1 MESINKSDN
10 NFEQCL
16 KCTICTV
23 YCPVLAV
30 NPDFPGPKHGGPD
43 QERLRLKMPSFY
55 DEANKYC
62 MNCKRCEVACPSNVR
77 VGDIIQKAKLKY
89 SRHKPSLRDFFLS
102 HTDLVGTLSSPFAP
116 IVNKVLSWDVTK
128 QVMNTTIHVDKHR
141 IFPEYSHEKFVSWLE
156 KQAGEQK
163 KFAHQ
168 LCYFHGCYVNYN
180 FPQLGKDFVK
190 VMNAFGYGVQLL
202 EKEKCCGVALISN
215 GFAGQARRQ
224 GEVNLRSIRKAVSEN
239 MPVVA
244 TSSTCT
250 MTIRDEYPHILNL
263 KNADVRDHVELATRF
278 IYRMINESKDFDL
291 SKLKFIQRGHPLKI
305 AYHTPCHL
313 EKLGWEYYSIE
324 LLRMI
329 PDVEITVLKPNC
341 CGIGGTYGFKKEN
354 YENAQKIGEPL
365 FREIEEGGFDL
376 VVSDCE
382 TCKWQI
388 EMSTSLKCKH
398 PVTVF
403 AEALEDML

>member
-77 VGDIIQKAKLKY
+77 IGDIIQKAKLKY
-89 SRHKPSLRDFFLS
+89 SRHTPTLRDFFLS

-116 IVNKVLSWDVTK
+116 LVNTALGWNVTK
-128 QVMNTTIHVDKHR
+128 QILDGVLKVDRHR
-141 IFPEYSHEKFVSWLE
+141 TFPKYSHEKFTTWM
-156 KQAGEQK
+156 KKHADEQK
-163 KFAHQ
+163 QYPHQ

-180 FPQLGKDFVK
+180 FPELGKELVQI
-190 VMNAFGYGVQLL
+190 MNAFGYGVELL
-202 EKEKCCGVALISN
+202 EEEKCCGVALISN
-215 GFAGQARRQ
+215 GFASQARKQ
-224 GEVNLRSIRKAVSEN
+224 GEVNLKSIRKAVSQKK
-239 MPVVA
+239 PVIV
-244 TSSTCT
+244 TSSTCA
-250 MTIRDEYPHILNL
+250 MTLRDEYPHVLNL
-263 KNADVRDHVELATRF
+263 DNKDVRDHIEIATRF
-278 IYRMINESKDFDL
+278 IYRMIHETKAFDV
-291 SKLKFIQRGHPLKI
+291 SKLKFRNRPLKI

-313 EKLGWEYYSIE
+313 EKLGWEYYSLE
-324 LLRMI
+324 LLRLI
-329 PDVEITVLKPNC
+329 PNINLTVLKPNC

-354 YENAQKIGEPL
+354 YENAQKIGAPL
-365 FREIEEGGFDL
+365 FKEIEEGDFDFI
-376 VVSDCE
+376 VSDCE

-388 EMSTSLKCKH
+388 EMSTSKKCIH
-398 PVTVF
+398 PISVF
-403 AEALEDML
+403 AQALD

>member
-30 NPDFPGPKHGGPD
+30 NPQFPGPKHGGPD

-77 VGDIIQKAKLKY
+77 IGDIIQKAKLKY
-89 SRHKPSLRDFFLS
+89 SRHRPSVRDFFLS

-116 IVNKVLSWDVTK
+116 LVNKALGWNVTK
-128 QVMNTTIHVDKHR
+128 QILDGVLKVDRHR
-141 IFPEYSHEKFVSWLE
+141 TFPKYSHEKFTSWM
-156 KQAGEQK
+156 KKHADEQK
-163 KFAHQ
+163 QYPHQ

-180 FPQLGKDFVK
+180 FPDLGKDLVRI
-190 VMNAFGYGVQLL
+190 MNAFGYGVELL
-202 EKEKCCGVALISN
+202 EEEKCCGVALISN
-215 GFAGQARRQ
+215 GFVGQARKQ
-224 GEVNLRSIRKAVSEN
+224 AETNLKSIRKAVSQEKA
-239 MPVVA
+239 VIL
-244 TSSTCT
+244 TSSTCA
-250 MTIRDEYPHILNL
+250 MTLRDEYPHVLNL
-263 KNADVRDHVELATRF
+263 DNKDVRDHIEIATRF
-278 IYRMINESKDFDL
+278 IYRMIHETKAFDV
-291 SKLKFIQRGHPLKI
+291 SKLKFRNRPLKI

-313 EKLGWEYYSIE
+313 EKLGWEYYSLE
-324 LLRMI
+324 LLRLI
-329 PDVEITVLKPNC
+329 PNINLTVLKPNC

-354 YENAQKIGEPL
+354 YENAQKIGAPL
-365 FREIEEGGFDL
+365 FKEIEEGDFDFI
-376 VVSDCE
+376 VSDCE

-388 EMSTSLKCKH
+388 EMSTSKKCIH
-398 PVTVF
+398 PISVF
-403 AEALEDML
+403 AQALD

>member
-23 YCPVLAV
+23 YCPVFAV
-30 NPDFPGPKHGGPD
+30 NPKFVGPKHGGPD

-77 VGDIIQKAKLKY
+77 IGDIIQKAKLKY
-89 SRHKPSLRDFFLS
+89 SRHKPTLRDFFLS

-116 IVNKVLSWDVTK
+116 VVNTVLSWGVTK
-128 QVMNTTIHVDKHR
+128 QVLDTALQVDRHR
-141 IFPEYSHEKFVSWLE
+141 TFPKYSHEKFTTWM
-156 KQAGEQK
+156 KKHTDEQK
-163 KFAHQ
+163 QYPHQ
-168 LCYFHGCYVNYN
+168 ISFFHGCYVNYN
-180 FPQLGKDFVK
+180 NPELGKDLVK
-190 VMNAFGYGVQLL
+190 VMNSFGYGVQLL
-202 EKEKCCGVALISN
+202 EEEKCCGVALISN
-215 GFAGQARRQ
+215 GFAAQARRQ
-224 GEVNLRSIRKAVSEN
+224 GEVNMRSIRRSVAKG
-239 MPVVA
+239 MPVIL
-244 TSSTCT
+244 TSSTCALT
-250 MTIRDEYPHILNL
+250 MRDEYPHILNID
-263 KNADVRDHVELATRF
+263 NSDVRDSIELATRF
-278 IYRMINESKDFDL
+278 IYRMINEKKAFDV
-291 SKLKFIQRGHPLKI
+291 SKLKFKNKPLKI

-324 LLRMI
+324 LLKLI
-329 PDVEITVLKPNC
+329 PNVELTVLKPNC

-354 YENAQKIGEPL
+354 YENAQKIGAPL
-365 FREIEEGGFDL
+365 FKEIEEGGFDF

-388 EMSTSLKCKH
+388 EMSTSKKCFH
-398 PVTVF
+398 PLSVF
-403 AEALEDML
+403 AEALAD